1 MTATEGSEGGPQSKS
16 ESRPRLLVWRYMT
29 CPTKNIFA
37 TLYFLLIKADRAI
50 RADVY
55 GQGPVHT
62 DLRQNMSVERECR
75 MGRHV
80 YEASIQIF
88 KLTLLEKGSS

>member
-1 MTATEGSEGGPQSKS
+1 MPNK
-16 ESRPRLLVWRYMT
+16 
-29 CPTKNIFA
+29 KNFA

-62 DLRQNMSVERECR
+62 DLRQNTSVERECR
-75 MGRHV
+75 TGRYV

-88 KLTLLEKGSS
+88 KHTLLEKGSS

>member
-1 MTATEGSEGGPQSKS
+1 MPNKKTNLRRSIFFLSKHTAPYTQ
-16 ESRPRLLVWRYMT
+16 T
-29 CPTKNIFA
+29 CMA
-37 TLYFLLIKADRAI
+37 S
-50 RADVY
+50 VY

-62 DLRQNMSVERECR
+62 DLRQNMSVERECPT
-75 MGRHV
+75 GRHV